1 MLKGRP
7 NTARGK
13 ERNAV
18 LEKGKMVK
26 MTSSRKPKVLPGG
39 AGARKSVPE
48 KVRL

>member
-18 LEKGKMVK
+18 LEKGKMVTIGELK
-26 MTSSRKPKVLPGG
+26 EAQGTSRGSRGKECQFQK
-39 AGARKSVPE
+39 K
-48 KVRL
+48 